1 MVKVR
6 EPAIDILKDVPRGVA
21 TRYLKSQTVPQAR
34 WQDPSLIV
42 GHEALR
48 YDPANPAGKILIGA
62 LGTKL
67 VGLQDNRHVM
77 TVAGSR
83 AGKSVTL
90 IGNLMFYDGS
100 VLVTDPKGELARTT
114 ALARV
119 ALGQKVFILDPFQM
133 VKGEAAR
140 YRASYNPLTRLKL
153 NNLTIIEDA
162 MQIADALVVTTGQ
175 EKDPHWNESAKGFL
189 FGLILY
195 AAVAPGMEDADRHLG
210 TVRKLVN
217 QALTLE
223 EGSTAYALP
232 KRVMLAAEA
241 LAKDGHD
248 DVAVALEGAM
258 RGFYEKGSD
267 ELASVLS
274 TVHRHTQFLDYRA
287 MKSVLA
293 GHSFDL
299 ADLKRNP
306 DGVTVYLVLPATR
319 MGMCNRWL
327 RLFVNQLLD
336 AMEREETKPASPV
349 LVCLDEF
356 PVLGFMSQ
364 LQDAA
369 GQIASFDVKL
379 WVILQ
384 DWGQGKA
391 LYGDRFESFA
401 ANAGIFQ
408 AFGNVD
414 LTTTEYL
421 SRRLGKTVVE
431 VMRHGEPSPEQR
443 EKGMSGR
450 TAAAETYDLL
460 TPDEVS
466 RLFARSDPL
475 KRQLVLWAGLHPM
488 ILQRVEYYDEK
499 GPLAAHM

>member
-241 LAKDGHD
+241 LRMVTTTWLSLSRVPCG
-248 DVAVALEGAM
+248 GSM
-258 RGFYEKGSD
+258 R
-267 ELASVLS
+267 
-274 TVHRHTQFLDYRA
+274 RA
-287 MKSVLA
+287 RTS
-293 GHSFDL
+293 
-299 ADLKRNP
+299 
-306 DGVTVYLVLPATR
+306 LPACCPQCIATR
-319 MGMCNRWL
+319 SSWTIVR
-327 RLFVNQLLD
+327 
-336 AMEREETKPASPV
+336 
-349 LVCLDEF
+349 
-356 PVLGFMSQ
+356 
-364 LQDAA
+364 
-369 GQIASFDVKL
+369 
-379 WVILQ
+379 
-384 DWGQGKA
+384 
-391 LYGDRFESFA
+391 
-401 ANAGIFQ
+401 
-408 AFGNVD
+408 
-414 LTTTEYL
+414 
-421 SRRLGKTVVE
+421 
-431 VMRHGEPSPEQR
+431 
-443 EKGMSGR
+443 
-450 TAAAETYDLL
+450 
-460 TPDEVS
+460 
-466 RLFARSDPL
+466 
-475 KRQLVLWAGLHPM
+475 
-488 ILQRVEYYDEK
+488 
-499 GPLAAHM
+499 

>member
-1 MVKVR
+1 MKR
-6 EPAIDILKDVPRGVA
+6 KPETEIDVLRDVPRGVVS
-21 TRYLKSQTVPQAR
+21 RYLKAQTVPQAR
-34 WQDPSLIV
+34 WQSPELIL
-42 GHEALR
+42 ERSALR
-48 YDPANPAGKILIGA
+48 YDPARPMGKILIGA
-62 LGTKL
+62 LGEAL
-67 VGLQDNRHVM
+67 IGLTDNRHVM

-90 IGNLMFYDGS
+90 IGNLLFYDGS
-100 VLVTDPKGELARTT
+100 VLATDPKGELARTT
-114 ALARV
+114 ALARA
-119 ALGQKVFILDPFQM
+119 ALGQKVFILDPFQI
-133 VKGEAAR
+133 VKGEAAK
-140 YRASYNPLTRLKL
+140 YRAAYNPLTRLQL
-153 NNLTIIEDA
+153 GNLTVIEDT

-195 AAVAPGMEDADRHLG
+195 VASSTDLKDEERHLG

-217 QALTLE
+217 QALSLE
-223 EGSTAYALP
+223 DGSEAYALP
-232 KRVMLAAEA
+232 KRVMATAEYLAAN
-241 LAKDGHD
+241 GHE

-258 RGFYEKGSD
+258 RGFYEKSPD

-287 MKSVLA
+287 MKSVLS

-299 ADLKRNP
+299 ADLKRDP
-306 DGVTVYLVLPATR
+306 AGVSVYLVLPATR

-336 AMEREETKPASPV
+336 AMEREDTKPDSPV

-379 WVILQ
+379 WVIMQ

-414 LTTTEYL
+414 LTTTEYI
-421 SRRLGKTVVE
+421 SRRLGKTLVE
-431 VMRHGEPSPEQR
+431 VTRHGDPSPEQR

-450 TAAAETYDLL
+450 TVSAETYDLL

-475 KRQLVLWAGLHPM
+475 KRQLVFWAGLHPM
-488 ILQRVEYYDEK
+488 ILQRIEYHDEN
-499 GPLAAHM
+499 GPLAKSL